1 MIDIPSGVRVY
12 NPEEQKQ
19 ISAIENTLASVFSL
33 WGYDEIGLP
42 YFEYYD
48 VHKIALGENLED
60 KTFRFIDRYD
70 GKTLVLRADFT
81 AQIARYAASL
91 KKIELPLKLY
101 YRGTVFRYEPP
112 KKNRLW
118 EIKQAGIELIGS
130 DKIEADAE
138 IIAIAIGS
146 MEELG
151 IKDFQVDINNVAIF
165 YEIKKILNL
174 SDEKFKQFMSFIKRK
189 ELFSLKR
196 FVDET
201 KPPSALSDFILE
213 LPFYQGDVSLLEDL
227 KIKLK
232 EFPTLVGHI
241 DRLIKIK
248 EILDSYE
255 ISEKVIFDLSEP
267 REFSYYTGIV
277 FEIFTNKIKQPLGS
291 GGRYDNLISKF
302 NGKLPAVGAG
312 FDINAIW
319 EVVKEKKKVKKD
331 FFIVNVFYDK
341 SLAYKVAQS
350 LRKKGYKVGR
360 DLIDRPIEKSLE
372 YAFSQGYDKVIVLG
386 VDNNKEKAYLYSN
399 KEKYTEKNIEELFNL

>member
-1 MIDIPSGVRVY
+1 M
-12 NPEEQKQ
+12 
-19 ISAIENTLASVFSL
+19 
-33 WGYDEIGLP
+33 
-42 YFEYYD
+42 
-48 VHKIALGENLED
+48 
-60 KTFRFIDRYD
+60 
-70 GKTLVLRADFT
+70 
-81 AQIARYAASL
+81 
-91 KKIELPLKLY
+91 
-101 YRGTVFRYEPP
+101 
-112 KKNRLW
+112 
-118 EIKQAGIELIGS
+118 
-130 DKIEADAE
+130 
-138 IIAIAIGS
+138 
-146 MEELG
+146 
-151 IKDFQVDINNVAIF
+151 
-165 YEIKKILNL
+165 
-174 SDEKFKQFMSFIKRK
+174 
-189 ELFSLKR
+189 
-196 FVDET
+196 
-201 KPPSALSDFILE
+201 SDFILE